1 VKLVTAL
8 LRTESAVR
16 LCFGQARHP
25 SRRTGGFAMKH
36 LALGIVFAA
45 GFAAAHL
52 IGGTTAADPKP
63 VPPPN
68 GPNANPNIDML
79 AHMVATQN
87 AAKHRATRRLNEDD
101 FIKMSK
107 EEGVIVLDARSK
119 AMFDLM
125 HIDGAINL
133 NFSDIDV
140 NSLKKLLPNKDA
152 KILIYCNNNFTAAP
166 DLPANIVIQQQV
178 TPNGG
183 VPVPDAAKRAEI
195 SKVAFGGKGLAVS
208 LNLSTYTTLHSYG
221 YKNVYELGPTLDA
234 ATTKLKLVYKDK

>member
-1 VKLVTAL
+1 
-8 LRTESAVR
+8 
-16 LCFGQARHP
+16 
-25 SRRTGGFAMKH
+25 MKH

-52 IGGTTAADPKP
+52 LGGTTAADPKP
-63 VPPPN
+63 VPTPN

-79 AHMVATQN
+79 AHIRAAT
-87 AAKHRATRRLNEDD
+87 AAAPHREKRRLSEDD

-107 EEGVIVLDARSK
+107 EDGVIVLDARSK

-125 HIDGAINL
+125 HIEGAINL
-133 NFSDIDV
+133 NYSDIDV

-166 DLPANIVIQQQV
+166 DAPKVAVQQQV

-183 VPVPDAAKRAEI
+183 VPIGAEAAKRAEI
-195 SKVAFGGKGLAVS
+195 AKVAFGGKGMAVS

-221 YKNVYELGPTLDA
+221 YKNVYELGPTVDA

>member
-1 VKLVTAL
+1 
-8 LRTESAVR
+8 
-16 LCFGQARHP
+16 
-25 SRRTGGFAMKH
+25 MKH

-52 IGGTTAADPKP
+52 LNGTTAADPKP

-68 GPNANPNIDML
+68 APNANPNIDML
-79 AHMVATQN
+79 AHIRAAT
-87 AAKHRATRRLNEDD
+87 AAAPHREKRRLSEDD

-119 AMFDLM
+119 AMYDLM
-125 HIDGAINL
+125 HVEGAINL
-133 NFSDIDV
+133 NYSDIDV
-140 NSLKKLLPNKDA
+140 NSLKKVLPNKDA

-166 DLPANIVIQQQV
+166 DAPKGAVQQQV

-195 SKVAFGGKGLAVS
+195 AKVAFGGKGMAVS

-221 YKNVYELGPTLDA
+221 YKNVYELGPTVDA